1 MRMRVTVAFA
11 LLVTVFVSGVPLH
24 GGWIPEPP
32 VVEAARRGDVSALW
46 ELIAQGA
53 DVNESYGD
61 GTTALHSA
69 AMEGHVEAVR
79 LLITAGANIEAGTRL
94 GHYTPLHLAS
104 RNGHAVVVEA
114 LLEAGSDVHARSSN
128 GGVTALHLA
137 AEYGDPETIRVLV
150 KHGEDVNVRDA
161 AREQTPLSFAAA
173 RNRVE
178 AIRTLVELGADP
190 ASTDMVIDVV
200 ERAAVDGEA
209 LDRMREVIAQLR
221 PAAGVDWQPTP
232 DQVQAAI
239 QAARDVRA
247 NPPELA
253 VDPDSSG
260 GNRRRDPVS
269 VGKLGGLTPLLYAA
283 RGGYVDAVLELL
295 EAGADINQVSAGD
308 RTSPLLISVL
318 NGHFDLAL
326 LLLERGADPN
336 LASLAGATPLYAALN
351 TEWSLKSRYAQPR
364 THEWQNATYLEL
376 MEALLEAGADP
387 NVQLEEEL
395 WYIFTRGYLTFWV
408 RLRSG
413 GRRTRWT
420 CRRCACS
427 WRTEP
432 IRPSRQEGR
441 RASWVTTRHSIY
453 MGERT
458 RIRAGLRRSRPAG
471 RTLRRST
478 RRPASGIV

>member
-200 ERAAVDGEA
+200 ERAAVDG
-209 LDRMREVIAQLR
+209 R
-221 PAAGVDWQPTP
+221 
-232 DQVQAAI
+232 
-239 QAARDVRA
+239 
-247 NPPELA
+247 
-253 VDPDSSG
+253 
-260 GNRRRDPVS
+260 
-269 VGKLGGLTPLLYAA
+269 
-283 RGGYVDAVLELL
+283 
-295 EAGADINQVSAGD
+295 
-308 RTSPLLISVL
+308 
-318 NGHFDLAL
+318 
-326 LLLERGADPN
+326 
-336 LASLAGATPLYAALN
+336 
-351 TEWSLKSRYAQPR
+351 
-364 THEWQNATYLEL
+364 
-376 MEALLEAGADP
+376 
-387 NVQLEEEL
+387 L
-395 WYIFTRGYLTFWV
+395 WIGC
-408 RLRSG
+408 
-413 GRRTRWT
+413 GR
-420 CRRCACS
+420 
-427 WRTEP
+427 
-432 IRPSRQEGR
+432 
-441 RASWVTTRHSIY
+441 
-453 MGERT
+453 
-458 RIRAGLRRSRPAG
+458 
-471 RTLRRST
+471 
-478 RRPASGIV
+478 